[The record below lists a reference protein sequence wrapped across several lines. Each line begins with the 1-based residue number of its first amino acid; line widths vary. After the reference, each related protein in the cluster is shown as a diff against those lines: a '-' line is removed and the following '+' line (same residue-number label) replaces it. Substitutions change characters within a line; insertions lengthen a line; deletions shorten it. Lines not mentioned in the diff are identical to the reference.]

1 MNLSQCSNRHSRNV
15 ALGQFLPRH
24 LTERA
29 AALPHK
35 AAAPTV
41 RHRGSYGPKAAPH
54 SLHRGNRMSS
64 RALQVRWRSIEL
76 AANELAKSQARCNDQ
91 TGTPRGVLGRAR
103 GVIAKA

>member
-1 MNLSQCSNRHSRNV
+1 M
-15 ALGQFLPRH
+15 P
-24 LTERA
+24 
-29 AALPHK
+29 PK
-35 AAAPTV
+35 AATGRRPPS
-41 RHRGSYGPKAAPH
+41 RQFGPKAAPH

>member
-1 MNLSQCSNRHSRNV
+1 MPPK
-15 ALGQFLPRH
+15 A
-24 LTERA
+24 A
-29 AALPHK
+29 AAL
-35 AAAPTV
+35 ADRRV
-41 RHRGSYGPKAAPH
+41 RFGPKAAPH